1 MATDKLS
8 ARLFGIR
15 QQRAGMK
22 EEDPTLAD
30 IEQTHVLFVNAHFK
44 PFAAIAYEYNKVS
57 LSNVTLGSEIQFSIP
72 QFGDFFNDM
81 VLHLTLT
88 APTTQADFPAG
99 TPDASDTVLY
109 RWCEYPGER
118 ILSRVSVDV
127 NGNPLDDYTDDT
139 YVMHRQ
145 FRVGKDKLTGWN
157 RCMGQEEAKTAFY
170 HYQADQTLTSAPLLG
185 RASFNYHDGK
195 QTYRKT
201 HTDLDLFVPLLFWFN
216 SDPSLSIPS
225 VAIPYGQRYIKC
237 QLATKEKLLRA
248 IVNPSATLNLLN
260 PRVTS
265 PSIAIC
271 DLYINN
277 LFVQPDIHDIFIKRI
292 GFTLVR
298 VHRRQITNVNK
309 AADVIHLQQLKWP
322 IETIYLGIR
331 PTANITANVKV
342 DNNTTP
348 NTQLSIVDPLMEDW
362 HRFGTVSNT
371 FNNGTGAT
379 AVNGVSTNFHLKDTA
394 PHITFLSIETHGIP
408 LYNNLPAAF
417 FNAYIPLTYGGWNVV
432 TPTDVG
438 LYMVTF
444 NLYPGSYQPS
454 GHMNASRAR
463 EFYFRY
469 TSNYIAS
476 DVTGDLI
483 INAVAINFLL
493 ISDGSAINELGLNSL
508 YGRKQG
514 AVMSQGICSNTFMNQ
529 HETVFLPSPYLVG
542 LA

>member
-1 MATDKLS
+1 M
-8 ARLFGIR
+8 
-15 QQRAGMK
+15 
-22 EEDPTLAD
+22 
-30 IEQTHVLFVNAHFK
+30 
-44 PFAAIAYEYNKVS
+44 
-57 LSNVTLGSEIQFSIP
+57 
-72 QFGDFFNDM
+72 
-81 VLHLTLT
+81 
-88 APTTQADFPAG
+88 
-99 TPDASDTVLY
+99 
-109 RWCEYPGER
+109 
-118 ILSRVSVDV
+118 
-127 NGNPLDDYTDDT
+127 
-139 YVMHRQ
+139 
-145 FRVGKDKLTGWN
+145 
-157 RCMGQEEAKTAFY
+157 
-170 HYQADQTLTSAPLLG
+170 
-185 RASFNYHDGK
+185 
-195 QTYRKT
+195 
-201 HTDLDLFVPLLFWFN
+201 
-216 SDPSLSIPS
+216 
-225 VAIPYGQRYIKC
+225 
-237 QLATKEKLLRA
+237 
-248 IVNPSATLNLLN
+248 
-260 PRVTS
+260 
-265 PSIAIC
+265 
-271 DLYINN
+271 
-277 LFVQPDIHDIFIKRI
+277 QPDIHDIFIKRI

-379 AVNGVSTNFHLKDTA
+379 AVNGISTNFHLKNTA

-432 TPTDVG
+432 TPTDIG
-438 LYMVTF
+438 LYMITF

-493 ISDGSAINELGLNSL
+493 ISDGSAIKR
-508 YGRKQG
+508 Y
-514 AVMSQGICSNTFMNQ
+514 T
-529 HETVFLPSPYLVG
+529 T
-542 LA
+542 